1 MFQFREVDG
10 GVLVN
15 RTCILDGQD
24 YEHLVKNAKEADILK
39 WRSGMHVQDAMP
51 HVSAEDRE
59 FLISGITPTYWNEV
73 FGDEA

>member
-39 WRSGMHVQDAMP
+39 WRSGAYIQDAMP

-59 FLISGITPTYWNEV
+59 FLISGITPTHWNNV
-73 FGDEA
+73 FGDET

>member
-24 YEHLVKNAKEADILK
+24 YEHLVKGAKEADVPK
-39 WRSGMHVQDAMP
+39 WRSGAYIQDAMP
-51 HVSAEDRE
+51 HVSVEDRE
-59 FLISGITPTYWNEV
+59 FLISGITPTYWNEI
-73 FGDEA
+73 FGDKV

>member
-39 WRSGMHVQDAMP
+39 WRSGAYIQDAMP